1 MLVLVAVVAV
11 VLMVEKVIVITTVL
25 AKQVVHILAVQ
36 VYILVCNHLHQE
48 LYHLDQVVQV
58 GVLVVSVVAVE
69 LVEEVSLLVVH

>member
-11 VLMVEKVIVITTVL
+11 VLMVEKVVVITTVL

-36 VYILVCNHLHQE
+36 VYILVYNHLHQE
-48 LYHLDQVVQV
+48 LYHLDQVVKV

-69 LVEEVSLLVVH
+69 LVEEVSLLVEL